1 MNSSIYTLLI
11 VESPV
16 IARIIQQKAP
26 PSIYVVATEGFC
38 WRPEFD
44 SKTGTLKA
52 IADPAKREIRKE
64 LREQAKWAGDIIV
77 ATDRDPSG
85 DFIAWSVSRFLKTSF
100 LKRAQIHQLTKSG
113 IVQSVSEPLTFDH
126 STLETELRNQYLIR
140 NLWDKT
146 ASLPAMLHAGL
157 ASFFSSS
164 VHFTRF
170 IDENNLEYRSS
181 RPVLL
186 PGDEWLPV
194 RPDTGLLEYRQ
205 DKPLSTYD
213 VLDALVRES
222 IADHFTEAQ
231 LLLQQLFQTTLHHSQ
246 EALISYPRTDVN
258 AFYSETWDTLR
269 TQYLSFGSQNQL
281 KPIFLQEVA
290 DSDAP
295 HESIHPLNLN
305 LTPDSVTGEL
315 PKKIGSLYSLIYNR
329 TAGAITLPNQLER
342 PLVNDLNPDLFFYTT
357 DADQKPEAE
366 SLRPSY
372 TVTDLGQHLKKLNL
386 LSPSGFGKQ
395 MDKWIQGNL
404 LVMDQSGI
412 KPGKSLYPLL
422 EKSNHFFE
430 LLSRLAALRHHNNL
444 STETVHREITS

>member
-1 MNSSIYTLLI
+1 VNSSIYTLLI
-11 VESPV
+11 VESPI
-16 IARIIQQKAP
+16 IARIIQQIAP
-26 PSIYVVATEGFC
+26 PSIYVVATGGFC

-52 IADPAKREIRKE
+52 IADPAKRGIRKE
-64 LREQAKWAGDIIV
+64 LFEQAKWAGDIII
-77 ATDRDPSG
+77 ATDQDPSG

-113 IVQSVSEPLTFDH
+113 IVQSVSEPLKLDH
-126 STLETELRNQYLIR
+126 SSLETVLRNQFLIR
-140 NLWDKT
+140 NVWENSV
-146 ASLPAMLHAGL
+146 SLPAMLHAGL

-164 VHFTRF
+164 VPFTRF

-181 RPVLL
+181 RPVHL

-194 RPDTGLLEYRQ
+194 RPDLSLLEYRQ
-205 DKPLSTYD
+205 HKPLSTYD
-213 VLDALVRES
+213 VLDALVRVS
-222 IADHFTEAQ
+222 ITDHFTEAQ

-269 TQYLSFGSQNQL
+269 TQYLSFGNQNQL

-305 LTPDSVTGEL
+305 LIPDSVTGEL
-315 PKKIGSLYSLIYNR
+315 PKKIGNLYSLIYNH
-329 TAGAITLPNQLER
+329 TARAITLPNKLER

-357 DADQKPEAE
+357 DTDQKPEAE

-372 TVTDLGQHLKKLNL
+372 RVTDLGQHLKKLNL

-395 MDKWIQGNL
+395 MDKWIEGNL
-404 LVMDQSGI
+404 LVIDNSGL

-422 EKSNHFFE
+422 DKSNHFYHLFNK
-430 LLSRLAALRHHNNL
+430 LTTLRNNNNL
-444 STETVHREITS
+444 SAETVQRIITS